1 MIRLPD
7 RRSGNSRGVGI
18 RENDAYGD
26 YRRVD

>member
-7 RRSGNSRGVGI
+7 RRPGNSRGVGI
-18 RENDAYGD
+18 HENDLYGD